1 MELIWN
7 QIKTINSDSIEYL
20 INSIL
25 IWIES

>member
-7 QIKTINSDSIEYL
+7 QIKAINSDSIEYL

>member
-7 QIKTINSDSIEYL
+7 KIKAINSDSIEYL